1 MTTIDISTILG
12 ADLRSRY
19 SVHDLVEY
27 FRNTDTSI
35 VADFSKIQFAT
46 RSFIDEF
53 YNVFIKGATE
63 LPFHIEIT
71 NMPENIKAT
80 FDSVSRT
87 QTGVKTVPPTARVK
101 QFASLDDLL
110 RYMDSIPF

>member
-1 MTTIDISTILG
+1 MTTIDISTILS

-19 SVHDLVEY
+19 SVQDLFVY
-27 FRNTDTSI
+27 FQNTDTSI
-35 VADFSKIQFAT
+35 VADFHNIRFAT

-53 YNVFIKGATE
+53 YNVFIKRADK

-71 NMPENIKAT
+71 NVPENIKAT

-87 QTGVKTVPPTARVK
+87 QLGIKTVPSTAKVREFDRV
-101 QFASLDDLL
+101 DDLL
-110 RYMDSIPF
+110 KYMENLPF